1 MEMDDAVEMIKSAAA
16 EVFPRAKVVAAVD
29 EGCAKVAIVAGD
41 VQVFISVIP
50 GSARGVVVAKLVKT
64 PFLGCSEA
72 FMVPEGL
79 IAVIVS
85 KQDKEKLM
93 RKLKALLSMPQARA

>member
-1 MEMDDAVEMIKSAAA
+1 LEVEDAVELIKSAAA
-16 EVFPRAKVVAAVD
+16 EVFPSAKVVAAMD
-29 EGCAKVAIVAGD
+29 EGCAKVAIDSGD

-50 GSARGVVVAKLVKT
+50 GSARGVVVAKFVKT

-79 IAVIVS
+79 IAVIAS
-85 KQDKEKLM
+85 KQDREKIT
-93 RKLKALLSMPQARA
+93 RKLRAVASMPQARA